1 MKKYTWLVYKR
12 DDSLC
17 IVKSVQK
24 LTDWARG
31 CRAEIFK
38 ILYSVDIMVFKNT
51 KWPTCVYMI
60 KNITQTVVIYF
71 NQATKAEDR
80 IVAMILCLVCSTCY
94 LSQGYGTHAQRSGS
108 CLAIIITATFLDGS
122 LLYVP

>member
-1 MKKYTWLVYKR
+1 MYKR
-12 DDSLC
+12 DYSLC

-31 CRAEIFK
+31 YRAEIFE
-38 ILYSVDIMVFKNT
+38 ILYPVDIMLFKNT

-71 NQATKAEDR
+71 NQATKAED
-80 IVAMILCLVCSTCY
+80 
-94 LSQGYGTHAQRSGS
+94 
-108 CLAIIITATFLDGS
+108 
-122 LLYVP
+122 